1 MMPGLRKR
9 SDEMLSRDKGGQLII
24 EIVGKDTVQVR
35 KPVGKTDISD
45 AANKDVAVVPVSEF
59 NRLKEGSTMTEKE
72 REIARRRQA
81 REEYE
86 ERMQKSKDRKEK
98 MVKMEEERKRN
109 ALRSTNEVN
118 ERAARNSVLQRARN
132 KLDEEMDDV
141 KHMNQ
146 MMLYSKVATIR
157 DAQVQEK
164 RYMHA
169 EREEEEQ
176 QLDAMAEIERLK
188 ALQMYEERNRKRAVD
203 QRRGASVIV
212 EQIKDR
218 QQAKLR
224 EEEQRDRERQFI
236 LKQIEALKDEEVAQQ
251 ISKKEAAAKLV
262 KEVNLSNAAA
272 LKIKEERLM
281 ADKLE
286 DQKII
291 EYQRKREQQE
301 KAREEQLAAEAAA
314 KEAEFARLR
323 AQQQRAQDKA
333 ADMDAL
339 RAKRAI
345 EAAER
350 QRKLAECDIEEYATA
365 SARQKE
371 LNEARRLEA
380 INEELAEA
388 RRQQEEEKERRLA
401 EQAMLERE
409 EFERIVLVQMQQEE
423 AERVRADEEKQ
434 QRLNHCEELKKQ
446 IQAREEA
453 TLQARRDFL
462 EEGNVIRA
470 QIAAERRKLAS
481 IKQKKIEQL
490 KAAGVPEKR
499 SVCSFPGRASAS
511 RRPRENHHTTHQLA
525 TDDFSRRPNSI
536 IFDFATHT
544 SYDLTRAGGSFKKEV
559 HPVEYGAHEVPR
571 RSIEDVGDS
580 RPQAGELPESLSGSL
595 ADGSGDGSDK
605 TEVYIDPSA
614 DRFNKLS

>member
-1 MMPGLRKR
+1 MAPGSLGSSSSSARKGCA
-9 SDEMLSRDKGGQLII
+9 SGQNVDSVLFGGPQEERTRLV

-35 KPVGKTDISD
+35 KPIGSN
-45 AANKDVAVVPVSEF
+45 AAATTAASRDVAVVAASEF
-59 NRLKEGSTMTEKE
+59 NRLREGSSMTEKE
-72 REIARRRQA
+72 RELARRRQA
-81 REEYE
+81 REEYG
-86 ERMQKSKDRKEK
+86 ERMQKSKERKEK

-109 ALRSTNEVN
+109 ALRSTNEVKEKA
-118 ERAARNSVLQRARN
+118 ERNLVFQRARE
-132 KLDEEMDDV
+132 KLDEDMDDV

-157 DAQVQEK
+157 DAQIQEK

-176 QLDAMAEIERLK
+176 QLDVMSEIERLK

-218 QQAKLR
+218 QQTKLR
-224 EEEQRDRERQFI
+224 EEEQRDRERDFI
-236 LKQIEALKDEEVAQQ
+236 LKQIEALKEEEIAQQ
-251 ISKKEAAAKLV
+251 IGKREAAAKLIQ
-262 KEVNLSNAAA
+262 EVNVANAAA
-272 LKIKEERLM
+272 LKIKEERLI

-286 DQKII
+286 DQKIV

-301 KAREEQLAAEAAA
+301 KAREEELAAEAAA

-339 RAKRAI
+339 RAKRAV

-350 QRKLAECDIEEYATA
+350 Q
-365 SARQKE
+365 ARQKE
-371 LNEARRLEA
+371 QNEARRLQA

-388 RRQQEEEKERRLA
+388 RRLQAEEKERRLA

-423 AERVRADEEKQ
+423 AERVRAEEERQ
-434 QRLNHCEELKKQ
+434 QRLGHCEELKKQ

-453 TLQARRDFL
+453 SLQARRDFL

-470 QIAAERRKLAS
+470 QIAAERRKLAA
-481 IKQKKIEQL
+481 IKQRKIDKL
-490 KAAGVPEKR
+490 KAAGVPEKAGWRVLWASICPCFKAASTTTEIPIQECYDSPRRGVARWAPPRRR
-499 SVCSFPGRASAS
+499 SVDLGDLEIGKRY
-511 RRPRENHHTTHQLA
+511 
-525 TDDFSRRPNSI
+525 
-536 IFDFATHT
+536 
-544 SYDLTRAGGSFKKEV
+544 SYELTRAGNFKREAIPQSYGKFTRRGSLG
-559 HPVEYGAHEVPR
+559 PVEVGKRPTFPR
-571 RSIEDVGDS
+571 VANSARSSAVEDDD
-580 RPQAGELPESLSGSL
+580 AESDVTG
-595 ADGSGDGSDK
+595 
-605 TEVYIDPSA
+605 
-614 DRFNKLS
+614 R